1 MKTTAARSAAARTA
15 LVALGLAT
23 LAAPQVVQSAL
34 AQSTVYVR
42 PGYGFNGAL
51 ERTEAQ
57 TAAPGYVGQGYTYTP
72 QGYVHTGPVYAAP
85 TYPAPAYVAPT
96 YNTVPTYSGPT
107 YATPTYTGSTYAA
120 PAPAVASAP
129 ILDRD
134 TIEDRLDDQ
143 GYDDIKVGE
152 LHGHYYSVRA
162 ENRQDRKV
170 WLRVDATNGYV
181 LESQPRRN

>member
-1 MKTTAARSAAARTA
+1 MRTIATRTA
-15 LVALGLAT
+15 LIALGLAT
-23 LAAPQVVQSAL
+23 LAAPHFAQPAF

-72 QGYVHTGPVYAAP
+72 QGYVHT
-85 TYPAPAYVAPT
+85 APAYPAPT
-96 YNTVPTYSGPT
+96 YNTVPTYTGPIYTGPT
-107 YATPTYTGSTYAA
+107 YATPAPAYAA
-120 PAPAVASAP
+120 PAYSAPPSVASAP

-152 LHGHYYSVRA
+152 LHGTYYSVRA
-162 ENRQDRKV
+162 EDREDRKV
-170 WLRVDATNGYV
+170 WLKVDATTGYV
-181 LESQPRRN
+181 LESQFRRN